1 MRNTLKLIVLGAV
14 ALILLTG
21 VEGFTKTAKSVRG
34 IPKQAANR
42 ELGEDVDGSSTTSVT
57 SYLSEPGFSSFA
69 SSSDILK
76 SCAKFALF
84 SRTAITFD
92 GPKTTVYTG
101 DIGVAPGTSIEGH
114 YVLKKGSTELN
125 TDAAIE
131 CDPDQASAF
140 DYLDSQPCTTTL
152 ADENLAGLTLTPG
165 VYCSDSG
172 KLTFTTSTLTLDAK
186 GNSNAQFIFKTSTSV
201 KTSTTTSFI
210 LQNGAQPTNVY
221 WKVGTRMTL
230 ASSSS
235 FVGNV
240 LAGTGVEVDS
250 STAIE
255 GRLLAKEEVTFAG
268 SGRVSLKQLPS
279 PSPSS
284 SSSSSSLTSTSAIA
298 IVTLLVTMLT
308 LL

>member
-1 MRNTLKLIVLGAV
+1 MRNTLKLIALGAV

-21 VEGFTKTAKSVRG
+21 VEGFTETAKNVRG
-34 IPKQAANR
+34 IPEQAGDR
-42 ELGEDVDGSSTTSVT
+42 ELEDVDGGPTTNIVSD
-57 SYLSEPGFSSFA
+57 LSEPSFSSLA

-76 SCAKFALF
+76 SCAKFAIF

-114 YVLKKGSTELN
+114 YVLKKGATEQN

-140 DYLDSQPCTTTL
+140 DYLDSQACTTTL
-152 ADENLAGLTLTPG
+152 QEDNLAGLTLNPG
-165 VYCSDSG
+165 VYCSESG

-186 GNSNAQFIFKTSTSV
+186 GNSNAKFIFKTTTTV

-210 LQNGAQPTNVY
+210 LKNGAQPTNVY
-221 WKVGTRMTL
+221 WKVGTTMTL
-230 ASSSS
+230 GSSSS

-240 LAGTGVEVDS
+240 LAGSGVEVDS

-255 GRLLAKEEVTFAG
+255 GRLLAKQEVTFAG
-268 SGRVSLKQLPS
+268 SGQISLKEI
-279 PSPSS
+279 PSS
-284 SSSSSSLTSTSAIA
+284 SPSSLTSTSAIA
-298 IVTLLVTMLT
+298 VATLLVTILT